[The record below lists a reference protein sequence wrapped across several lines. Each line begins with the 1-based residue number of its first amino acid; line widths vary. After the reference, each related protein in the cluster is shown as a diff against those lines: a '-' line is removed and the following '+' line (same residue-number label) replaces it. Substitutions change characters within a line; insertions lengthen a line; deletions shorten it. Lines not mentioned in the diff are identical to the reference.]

1 MGLPLEA
8 FVFTHH
14 QSRLVAPARV
24 DTAPE
29 KVSTEVLRDR
39 SEIHLIIQIDVLDMH
54 DSRRGQNRFFIFH
67 DWSGTMGKNM
77 PAATAANDMHTVWMF
92 ATVTCA
98 TRLTSAEFS

>member
-1 MGLPLEA
+1 MGFPLEA

-67 DWSGTMGKNM
+67 DWSGTMQNRRGQEH
-77 PAATAANDMHTVWMF
+77 ASGDR
-92 ATVTCA
+92 C
-98 TRLTSAEFS
+98 